1 MDVFDLC
8 DAVPVNPNPKHYRAE
23 LVKPADPYEK
33 FRANIEAN
41 ERRFA
46 PSPHASIAAAVMQLS
61 GKQWNLQWEN

>member
-1 MDVFDLC
+1 MSKHHFEDLTSDECVDVFDLC

-41 ERRFA
+41 ERR
-46 PSPHASIAAAVMQLS
+46 L
-61 GKQWNLQWEN
+61 